1 MEYKDV
7 FKKTLENAENKD
19 YLESLLNS
27 INESKKIN
35 GLLTYYITNKRNDD
49 YSEYGDIVFSRVC
62 TLEDFKNYV
71 VFTEVGTYGSI
82 TVKLNPTKRIKHNST
97 VLEFKEGDEAWFEID
112 RLYLTRRQSENW
124 DKLKGTLIDIK
135 RGKYTDSLG
144 NLEFELF
151 PI

>member
-1 MEYKDV
+1 MEYKDI
-7 FKKTLENAENKD
+7 FKKTLENTENKD

-35 GLLTYYITNKRNDD
+35 GLLTYYITNKHYDD
-49 YSEYGDIVFSRVC
+49 FSEYGDIVFSRVC

-82 TVKLNPTKRIKHNST
+82 TVKLNPTKCIKHNST
-97 VLEFKEGDEAWFEID
+97 VLKYREGSEAWFKIN
-112 RLYLTRRQSENW
+112 RLYLTHRQSENW
-124 DKLKGTLIDIK
+124 DKLKDTLIDIR
-135 RGKYTDSLG
+135 RGKFTDSLG

>member
-1 MEYKDV
+1 MEYKDI
-7 FKKTLENAENKD
+7 FKKTLENTENKD

-27 INESKKIN
+27 INESKKTN

-49 YSEYGDIVFSRVC
+49 FSEYGDIVFSRVC

-82 TVKLNPTKRIKHNST
+82 TVKLNPTKCIKHNST
-97 VLEFKEGDEAWFEID
+97 VLEFKEGSEVWFEIN

-124 DKLKGTLIDIK
+124 DKLKDTLIDIK
-135 RGKYTDSLG
+135 RGKFTDSLG

>member
-35 GLLTYYITNKRNDD
+35 GLLTYYITNKRNDN

-71 VFTEVGTYGSI
+71 VFTEVGAYGSI
-82 TVKLNPTKRIKHNST
+82 TVKLNPTKQIKHNST
-97 VLEFKEGDEAWFEID
+97 VLEFKEGDEAWFEIN

-124 DKLKGTLIDIK
+124 DRLKGTLIDIK

>member
-1 MEYKDV
+1 MEYKDI
-7 FKKTLENAENKD
+7 FKKTLENTENKD
-19 YLESLLNS
+19 YLENLLNS
-27 INESKKIN
+27 INESKKTN
-35 GLLTYYITNKRNDD
+35 GLLTYYISNKHNDD

-82 TVKLNPTKRIKHNST
+82 TVKLNPTKCIKHNST
-97 VLEFKEGDEAWFEID
+97 VLEFREGDEAWFEID
-112 RLYLTRRQSENW
+112 RLHLTRRQSENW
-124 DKLKGTLIDIK
+124 DKLKDTLIDIK

>member
-82 TVKLNPTKRIKHNST
+82 TVKLNPTKCIKHNST
-97 VLEFKEGDEAWFEID
+97 VLEFKEGDEAWFEIN

-124 DKLKGTLIDIK
+124 DRLKGTLIDIK